1 MIGSAVASMTGGSG
15 QIRWTAEGTV
25 LPACK
30 VVDAS
35 LFPVVPCANTNFPTL
50 MTAERIADATLAA
63 A

>member
-1 MIGSAVASMTGGSG
+1 MLNAFGVGVCKGVL
-15 QIRWTAEGTV
+15 AEGTV

-50 MTAERIADATLAA
+50 MTAGRIADATLAA